1 MSVACASWMCEA
13 FMHFVTV
20 ICIESEYRIEFKKQ
34 RNRPRCST
42 WSRTRGSTSQDD
54 VQTGENNNNKTVH
67 REVKNCGRFLL
78 LKRCSCCWVCII
90 FCSFRFHPPGGRC
103 YWSYFLLFLHLAYV
117 SCQLSNPDM
126 LSCWDL
132 TFMIMI
138 EITLHGWKCWGPF
151 IDNLYNCVTAFKLLN
166 DKTTIK
172 KHINVDQLKNQE
184 RHQTL
189 PHKIQNWHLGYQIF
203 HIPWC
208 ACSVK
213 KGFHLKS
220 VLEGREGDLR
230 VKNHNWSRYE
240 SGQRP
245 SGCLLPL
252 PLEDPF

>member
-20 ICIESEYRIEFKKQ
+20 ICIESEYRIEFKNQ

-54 VQTGENNNNKTVH
+54 VQTGENHNNKTVH

-103 YWSYFLLFLHLAYV
+103 YWSYFLL
-117 SCQLSNPDM
+117 
-126 LSCWDL
+126 
-132 TFMIMI
+132 
-138 EITLHGWKCWGPF
+138 
-151 IDNLYNCVTAFKLLN
+151 TAFKLLN

-230 VKNHNWSRYE
+230 VKNHNWSRYK